1 MKEKAKP
8 GVLPFIL
15 IMILY
20 FETET
25 TGLAPGKI
33 CQLSYLMQ
41 SAEAVA
47 AKNFFFAVPYVDPGA
62 VAVHG
67 FTPERLFT
75 LSGGARFDDKIDEIE
90 EDFAAAGL
98 IVAHNIAFDLSF
110 LQAEFAAEHRA
121 FAHGEPFCSMRAFTP
136 LCGLKRSDGIRPKFP
151 KLGELCEF
159 LDLYPYD
166 ITRASAERF
175 GAYAAAHD
183 ARYDTAALYLAM
195 NAARGRF
202 AEIGELF
209 DRYTGA

>member
-1 MKEKAKP
+1 M
-8 GVLPFIL
+8 
-15 IMILY
+15 
-20 FETET
+20 
-25 TGLAPGKI
+25 
-33 CQLSYLMQ
+33 
-41 SAEAVA
+41 
-47 AKNFFFAVPYVDPGA
+47 
-62 VAVHG
+62 
-67 FTPERLFT
+67 
-75 LSGGARFDDKIDEIE
+75 
-90 EDFAAAGL
+90 
-98 IVAHNIAFDLSF
+98 AHNIAFDLSF

-136 LCGLKRSDGIRPKFP
+136 LCGLKRSDGVRPKFP

-195 NAARGRF
+195 NAARRRF

>member
-1 MKEKAKP
+1 
-8 GVLPFIL
+8 
-15 IMILY
+15 MILY
-20 FETET
+20 FDTET

-47 AKNFFFAVPYVDPGA
+47 GKKLLFCGA
-62 VAVHG
+62 VCRSGRGRRA
-67 FTPERLFT
+67 RLYAGAP
-75 LSGGARFDDKIDEIE
+75 LHALGGARFDDKIDEIE
-90 EDFAAAGL
+90 ADFAAADL

-136 LCGLKRSDGIRPKFP
+136 LCGLKRSDGVRPKFP

-166 ITRASAERF
+166 ITRASAERVRRLRRRARRALRHG
-175 GAYAAAHD
+175 GALSGHERRAQAV
-183 ARYDTAALYLAM
+183 RR
-195 NAARGRF
+195 NRGAVRPLHRS
-202 AEIGELF
+202 IG
-209 DRYTGA
+209 DR